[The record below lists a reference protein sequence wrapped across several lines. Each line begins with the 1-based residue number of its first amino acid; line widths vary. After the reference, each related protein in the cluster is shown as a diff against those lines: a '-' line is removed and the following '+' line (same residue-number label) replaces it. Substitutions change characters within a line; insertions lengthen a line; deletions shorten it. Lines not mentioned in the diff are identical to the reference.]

1 MTTVKYFKW
10 QGFPKVYLKMAVWKE
25 YSFVLSRK
33 KQTECRG
40 FSMGKSSTFFFPPP
54 LPHTISQHLTFK
66 FVLHGFILRNE
77 NQSANN
83 WAQVH
88 LGLKMQENINMQA
101 VVQILKIHVNE
112 SNYCIWDFHWWA
124 GLWAYQNITQITA
137 FWDFGY
143 FYSLICKQNFYNKL
157 FLTKS
162 YLENCL
168 YRKPREKVN
177 CSLWKALNYIITV
190 ENTGGR
196 R

>member
-10 QGFPKVYLKMAVWKE
+10 QCFSKVYLKMAVWKE

-54 LPHTISQHLTFK
+54 PHTISQTPHFQVCSPWLHFK
-66 FVLHGFILRNE
+66 EWI
-77 NQSANN
+77 S
-83 WAQVH
+83 
-88 LGLKMQENINMQA
+88 
-101 VVQILKIHVNE
+101 E
-112 SNYCIWDFHWWA
+112 SKQLSSSTSGVKNARKYRHASSGPNTQDSCKWIYCIWDFHWWA
-124 GLWAYQNITQITA
+124 GLWAYQIITQITA
-137 FWDFGY
+137 FWDSGY

>member
-1 MTTVKYFKW
+1 MTSVTFVKRQNFLRYSWKRYEKNTHLLFLERHKLNAEVSQW
-10 QGFPKVYLKMAVWKE
+10 EKAQLSSSYHICHIQFP
-25 YSFVLSRK
+25 RD
-33 KQTECRG
+33 
-40 FSMGKSSTFFFPPP
+40 
-54 LPHTISQHLTFK
+54 LTFK
-66 FVLHGFILRNE
+66 IVLHGFTKEWKPESKQLNSRTSGVKKCKKILICKQWFKYSRFMLMN
-77 NQSANN
+77 SIT
-83 WAQVH
+83 V
-88 LGLKMQENINMQA
+88 
-101 VVQILKIHVNE
+101 
-112 SNYCIWDFHWWA
+112 WDCHWWG
-124 GLWAYQNITQITA
+124 GLWAYQIITQIIA

-143 FYSLICKQNFYNKL
+143 FYSLICKQNSYNKL